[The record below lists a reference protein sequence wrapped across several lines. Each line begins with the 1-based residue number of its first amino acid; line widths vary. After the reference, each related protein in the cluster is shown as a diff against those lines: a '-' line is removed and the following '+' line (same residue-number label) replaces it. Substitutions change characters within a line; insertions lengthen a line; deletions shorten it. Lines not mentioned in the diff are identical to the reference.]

1 MPMLFLLVGG
11 LRNKRNTYYLQKHNW
26 YKKTTNGKN
35 DRCPNTFYF
44 KFANKQ
50 SSLNTLI
57 KSTNIENLIK
67 TLPSKPGV
75 YQYYDKDERI
85 LYVGKAKNLKKR
97 VSSYFTKTHQV
108 GKVRVLV
115 KKIADIKFIV
125 TDTELDAL
133 LLENN
138 LIKKYQP
145 RYNIQLKDDKTFPWL
160 CLKKEPFP
168 RLFPTRVITR
178 DGSEYFGPYA
188 SVKMMRTILDI
199 VKQLYKLRTCSL
211 NLSTANI
218 EKGKYKV
225 CLEYHIGNCKA
236 PCVGKQSGDDYD
248 VTINQIKSIIKGNI
262 GSVITELTQVMS
274 SFADTYE
281 FEQAQA
287 IKEKIELLEKY
298 KSKSTIVNSKINNV
312 DVMSMVSSNN
322 HSYINF
328 LKVIDG
334 AIVQAHTIE
343 VKKKLEETDAEIL
356 TFALLDFRQR
366 FESISNEII
375 LPIMLDIDIP
385 DVKITVPQ
393 RGDKKHLLE
402 LSERNAKF
410 TKIDRQKQKDLIDPN
425 RHKNRI
431 LAQMKKDLHMAELPV
446 HIECFDNSNIQ
457 GEYPVAAMVQF
468 MNTIPNKKGYRHYNI
483 KTVVGA
489 NDYASMEEVVNR
501 RYSRLI
507 AEEKSI
513 PQLIIVDGGKGQ
525 LSSAV
530 KALKEVGLYGKVTII
545 GIAKRLEEIYFPN
558 DSVPLYIDKTSETL
572 KIIQRLRDE
581 AHRFGITHH
590 RKKREAGTIKSVLT
604 SIEGVGASTTQK
616 LLSKLKSVKKIRS
629 ASLEEIEEV
638 IGKSKAKIVFEYFK
652 DLGAVNNK
660 D

>member
-1 MPMLFLLVGG
+1 MDKPD
-11 LRNKRNTYYLQKHNW
+11 
-26 YKKTTNGKN
+26 KN
-35 DRCPNTFYF
+35 
-44 KFANKQ
+44 
-50 SSLNTLI
+50 
-57 KSTNIENLIK
+57 TNIENLVK
-67 TLPSKPGV
+67 TLPGKPGV
-75 YQYYDKDERI
+75 YQYFDKEARI

-97 VSSYFTKTHQV
+97 VSSYFTKNHQS

-115 KKIADIKFIV
+115 KKISDIKFIV
-125 TDTELDAL
+125 TETELDAL

-168 RLFPTRVITR
+168 RLFPTRIITR

-218 EKGKYKV
+218 NKGKYKV

-236 PCVGKQSGDDYD
+236 PCVGEQSSGDYD
-248 VTINQIKSIIKGNI
+248 QMISQIKLIIKGNI
-262 GSVITELTQVMS
+262 GSVISELTQLMTT
-274 SFADTYE
+274 FANNLE

-287 IKEKIELLEKY
+287 VKEKIALLEKY
-298 KSKSTIVNSKINNV
+298 KSKSTIVNPKINNV
-312 DVMSMVSSNN
+312 DVMSMVSSER

-343 VKKKLEETDAEIL
+343 IKKKLEETDAEIL

-366 FESISNEII
+366 FESISKEII
-375 LPIMLDIDIP
+375 LPFMPEIEIP
-385 DVKITVPQ
+385 NVKITIPK
-393 RGDKKHLLE
+393 RGDKKQLLD
-402 LSERNAKF
+402 LSLRNAKH

-431 LAQMKKDLHMAELPV
+431 LAQMKKDLHMVELPV

-457 GEYPVAAMVQF
+457 GDYAVAAMVQF
-468 MNTIPNKKGYRHYNI
+468 LNTVPNKKGYRHYNI

-489 NDYASMEEVVNR
+489 NDYASMEEVVKR

-558 DSVPLYIDKTSETL
+558 DSVPLYLDKTSETL

-604 SIEGVGASTTQK
+604 SIEGVGYSTSQK
-616 LLSKLKSVKKIRS
+616 LLSSLKSVKKIKET
-629 ASLEEIEEV
+629 SLEELISV
-638 IGKSKAKIVFEYFK
+638 IGKSKAALVFNHF
-652 DLGAVNNK
+652 LSNN
-660 D
+660 

>member
-1 MPMLFLLVGG
+1 
-11 LRNKRNTYYLQKHNW
+11 LQK
-26 YKKTTNGKN
+26 
-35 DRCPNTFYF
+35 
-44 KFANKQ
+44 
-50 SSLNTLI
+50 
-57 KSTNIENLIK
+57 STIINNLVV
-67 TLPSKPGV
+67 TLPNKPGV
-75 YQYYDKDERI
+75 YQYYDDDKRI

-125 TDTELDAL
+125 TETELDAL

-168 RLFPTRVITR
+168 RLFPTRVVVR

-199 VKQLYKLRTCSL
+199 VKRLYKLRTCSL
-211 NLSTANI
+211 NLSQKNI
-218 EKGKYKV
+218 DKGKYKV

-236 PCVGKQSGDDYD
+236 PCIGKQDADDYD
-248 VTINQIKSIIKGNI
+248 KTVRQIKSIIKGNV
-262 GSVITELTQVMS
+262 GTVITELTQLMS
-274 SFADTYE
+274 NFADSFE
-281 FEQAQA
+281 FEKAQVV
-287 IKEKIELLEKY
+287 KEKIELLEKY
-298 KSKSTIVNSKINNV
+298 KSKSTIVNPKINNV
-312 DVMSMVSSNN
+312 DVLSMVSSNN
-322 HSYINF
+322 HSYINY
-328 LKVIDG
+328 LKVTSG
-334 AIVQAHTIE
+334 AIVQAHTVEI
-343 VKKKLEETDAEIL
+343 KKKLDETDNDIL
-356 TFALLDFRQR
+356 TFAILDFRQR
-366 FESISNEII
+366 FKSVSKEII
-375 LPIMLDIDIP
+375 LPFLPDIDIP

-393 RGDKKHLLE
+393 RGDKKQLLE

-431 LAQMKKDLHMAELPV
+431 LAQMKKDLHMAELPI

-468 MNTIPNKKGYRHYNI
+468 INTVPNKKGYRHYNI

-489 NDYASMEEVVNR
+489 NDYASMEEVVKR
-501 RYSRLI
+501 RYSRLVT
-507 AEEKSI
+507 EEKSI

-530 KALKEVGLYGKVTII
+530 KALKDVGIYGKVTII

-558 DSVPLYIDKTSETL
+558 DSIPLYIDKTSETL
-572 KIIQRLRDE
+572 KVIQRLRDE

-590 RKKREAGTIKSVLT
+590 RKRRDADTIKTELT
-604 SIEGVGASTTQK
+604 SIDGIGLSTSKK
-616 LLSKLKSVKKIRS
+616 LLSRFKSVKKIKEAEFDS
-629 ASLEEIEEV
+629 ISEV
-638 IGKSKAKIVFEYFK
+638 IGPSKAKVVFDYF
-652 DLGAVNNK
+652 NNGNSENTK
-660 D
+660 G

>member
-1 MPMLFLLVGG
+1 MLCNIKFRLNILI
-11 LRNKRNTYYLQKHNW
+11 TNW
-26 YKKTTNGKN
+26 YYFNFATKHSYLDTPVKN
-35 DRCPNTFYF
+35 
-44 KFANKQ
+44 
-50 SSLNTLI
+50 
-57 KSTNIENLIK
+57 TNIENLIK
-67 TLPSKPGV
+67 TLPGKPGV
-75 YQYYDKDERI
+75 YQYYDKDGQI
-85 LYVGKAKNLKKR
+85 IYVGKAKNLKKR
-97 VSSYFTKTHQV
+97 VSSYFTKAHQI

-125 TDTELDAL
+125 TETELDAL

-145 RYNIQLKDDKTFPWL
+145 RYNIQLKDDKTYPWL

-168 RLFPTRVITR
+168 RLFPTRVIIK
-178 DGSEYFGPYA
+178 DGSDYFGPYA

-211 NLSTANI
+211 NLSAANI

-236 PCVGKQSGDDYD
+236 PCVGHQSADDYD
-248 VTINQIKSIIKGNI
+248 VTISQIKSIIKGNI
-262 GSVITELTQVMS
+262 GSVISELTHVMGT
-274 SFADTYE
+274 FADSYE
-281 FEQAQA
+281 FEQAQV

-298 KSKSTIVNSKINNV
+298 KSKSTIVNPKISNV
-312 DVMSMVSSNN
+312 DVMSMVSSDN

-334 AIVQAHTIE
+334 AILQAHTIE
-343 VKKKLEETDAEIL
+343 IKKKLEETDVEIL

-366 FESISNEII
+366 FESVSKEII
-375 LPIMLDIDIP
+375 LPFMPDIDLP
-385 DVKITVPQ
+385 DIKITIPK
-393 RGDKKHLLE
+393 RGDKKRLLE

-446 HIECFDNSNIQ
+446 NIECFDNSNIG

-468 MNTIPNKKGYRHYNI
+468 IDTIPNKKGYRHYNI

-489 NDYASMEEVVNR
+489 NDYASMEEVVKR
-501 RYSRLI
+501 RYRRLVE
-507 AEEKSI
+507 EEKSI

-616 LLSKLKSVKKIRS
+616 LLSNLKSVKKIKG
-629 ASLEEIEEV
+629 ASLEELESV
-638 IGKSKAKIVFEYFK
+638 IGKAKAKVVFDYFK
-652 DLGAVNNK
+652 DK
-660 D
+660 